1 MNISGSRLYEQ
12 LRTPDFRRSIANF
25 AYVLVRLVAECS
37 EQRMNEK
44 NTWKTHWKT
53 LRTCLI
59 LQKFPALRASFE
71 LLFHQKYKPRHRPLE
86 AIASLRNVFA
96 SNAEYL
102 HRCSRPWSGPTWNT
116 QKVGKRPRKRK
127 KREKTCAKRK
137 VFRKFFSHN
146 NAKTTR
152 KQRKRFLVYVNGS
165 ITRWGGI
172 SDAAH
177 SRSRIRG
184 RPKKCV

>member
-1 MNISGSRLYEQ
+1 MKISGSRLYEQ

-25 AYVLVRLVAECS
+25 AYVLMRLVAERR
-37 EQRMNEK
+37 EQRINEK

-71 LLFHQKYKPRHRPLE
+71 LLFHQKYKPRHRPLDT
-86 AIASLRNVFA
+86 IASLRNVFA

-152 KQRKRFLVYVNGS
+152 K
-165 ITRWGGI
+165 
-172 SDAAH
+172 
-177 SRSRIRG
+177 
-184 RPKKCV
+184 